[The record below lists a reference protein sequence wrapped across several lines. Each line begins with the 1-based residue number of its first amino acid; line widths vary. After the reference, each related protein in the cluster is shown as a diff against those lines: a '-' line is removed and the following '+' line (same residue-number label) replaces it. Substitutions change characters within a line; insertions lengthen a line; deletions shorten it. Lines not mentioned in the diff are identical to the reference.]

1 MGKTGL
7 VVEGGGMK
15 CAYNAGILDRFLDED
30 IHFDYCIGVSAGS
43 ANVGSYL
50 AGQRDR
56 NLRFYTTHITLPEY
70 MGVRNFLR
78 TGQFFGL
85 QFIYATLTN
94 STGADPIDYPAIMAN
109 PSEYELVAT
118 DAETGEATYL
128 NKYDLKQDDYTA
140 IMASCALP
148 ALCRPVSYNGHLY
161 YDGGVADSIPV
172 ERAFAQGCDRV
183 VVVLSNPRGYVKQKE
198 GFRFAYAPLL
208 RKYPKLLSAVDNRHL
223 MYRQNIADVNAHE
236 KDGSAFVFAPT
247 IDHDLS
253 AFCKNA
259 KTEQKLYD
267 LGVKDFN
274 DQLYNLKQF
283 LHSDT

>member
-1 MGKTGL
+1 MI
-7 VVEGGGMK
+7 
-15 CAYNAGILDRFLDED
+15 YNQN

-43 ANVGSYL
+43 ANVASYL

-56 NLRFYTTHITLPEY
+56 NLRFYTQHTTLPEY

-85 QFIYATLTN
+85 QFIYGTLTN
-94 STGADPIDYPAIMAN
+94 TGGADPIDYPAIMAN

-118 DAETGEATYL
+118 DAGTGEATYF

-183 VVVLSNPRGYVKQKE
+183 VVILSNPRSYVKQKE
-198 GFRFAYAPLL
+198 GLRFAYAPLL
-208 RKYPKLLSAVDNRHL
+208 RKYPKLLAAVDNRHL
-223 MYRQNIADVNAHE
+223 MYRKNIADVAREGRQCLRLCTDDRPRSLRILQRRQNRTGTVRSWRP
-236 KDGSAFVFAPT
+236 KF
-247 IDHDLS
+247 
-253 AFCKNA
+253 
-259 KTEQKLYD
+259 
-267 LGVKDFN
+267 
-274 DQLYNLKQF
+274 
-283 LHSDT
+283 

>member
-43 ANVGSYL
+43 ANVASYL

-85 QFIYATLTN
+85 QFIYGTMTN
-94 STGADPIDYPAIMAN
+94 STGIDPIDYPAIMAD

-118 DAETGEATYL
+118 DAETGEATYF

-183 VVVLSNPRGYVKQKE
+183 VVILNNPRSYVKQKE
-198 GFRFAYAPLL
+198 GFRFAYTPILH
-208 RKYPKLLSAVDNRHL
+208 KYPKLLSALDNRHL
-223 MYRQNIADVNAHE
+223 MYRQNIADVNSHE

-247 IDHDLS
+247 IDHELS

-259 KTEQKLYD
+259 KTEQELYD
-267 LGVKDFN
+267 LGVKNFN
-274 DQLYNLKQF
+274 DQLCNLKQF
-283 LHSDT
+283 LHSNT